1 MLSRQIDRINADMHQ
16 QLDVVVTF
24 DTDRM
29 HGWQERH
36 YFPRQRRA
44 QHAFLR
50 PYCDTLTQ

>member
-16 QLDVVVTF
+16 QFDAVVTL

-36 YFPRQRRA
+36 YFPRQRCA